1 MSLKETKW
9 QSIIF
14 NSASPV
20 AENEAESEFILAL
33 LILLLS
39 PREHVWQKKS
49 GGRKKRTRTLEENKK
64 RDVNSVETTFYKTL
78 KEIFPEKKY

>member
-39 PREHVWQKKS
+39 PREHVRQEK
-49 GGRKKRTRTLEENKK
+49 GGGGGEEK
-64 RDVNSVETTFYKTL
+64 
-78 KEIFPEKKY
+78 EKK